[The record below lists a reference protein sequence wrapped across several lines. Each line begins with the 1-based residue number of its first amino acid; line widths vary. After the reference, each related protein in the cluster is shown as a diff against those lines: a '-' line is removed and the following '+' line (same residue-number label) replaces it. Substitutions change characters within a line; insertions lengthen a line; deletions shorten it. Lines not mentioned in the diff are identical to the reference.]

1 MKYADKTDKEL
12 MDDYKNLH
20 ISVNKIDCFGSSDL
34 LAMELIEQELYSRN
48 IEIVDDSVLR
58 TCLLWK
64 DGKEIE

>member
-20 ISVNKIDCFGSSDL
+20 ISVNEIDCFGSSDL

-48 IEIVDDSVLR
+48 IEIVDDSELVFIK
-58 TCLLWK
+58 T
-64 DGKEIE
+64 GIF